1 MKKVVVFSDSHSGLS
16 FMRRAIH
23 VLKPNAF
30 IHLGDHYDDGAVIAE
45 ENPGIPNYIVQ
56 GNCDWSLCFSEPE
69 QMCLKVFGVL
79 MLLTHGHRY
88 GVKAGTGKLEAYARS
103 QGAQA
108 ALYGHTHR
116 ADCRQEGDLWVLNP
130 GTCSHYGGSVGLML
144 IENNQ
149 IVDCRI
155 ITGEELTELGR

>member
-30 IHLGDHYDDGAVIAE
+30 VHLGDHYDDGAVIAE

-56 GNCDWSLCFSEPE
+56 GNCDWSLCFAEPE

-79 MLLTHGHRY
+79 MLFFFRCKKPLYYAIVLVAAVVIWAAFRFGL
-88 GVKAGTGKLEAYARS
+88 GVLF
-103 QGAQA
+103 
-108 ALYGHTHR
+108 
-116 ADCRQEGDLWVLNP
+116 
-130 GTCSHYGGSVGLML
+130 
-144 IENNQ
+144 
-149 IVDCRI
+149 
-155 ITGEELTELGR
+155 